1 MIVAERNAHI
11 WYDVH
16 VGSLE
21 TAHLRTCGNFTGR
34 NSISPSE
41 VCRLVDGRLASFE
54 PHSAP

>member
-21 TAHLRTCGNFTGR
+21 TAHLRTCGNFTRG
-34 NSISPSE
+34 NSISPSK
-41 VCRLVDGRLASFE
+41 VCRLVGAGLLMVD
-54 PHSAP
+54 